1 MNNLILP
8 PSIFTLRLKKGKI
21 VAKIFVNREESG
33 LTLEGRL
40 FVANRMTEIKEVTTE
55 DTETSYSKRLEK
67 ALIELC
73 KQMDI
78 PVPMWMK
85 KNTKEFAAFGQTIF
99 FREQYTENVRFDRFQ
114 IRVVE
119 A

>member
-1 MNNLILP
+1 MTKMRRRF
-8 PSIFTLRLKKGKI
+8 S
-21 VAKIFVNREESG
+21 

-55 DTETSYSKRLEK
+55 NTDASYSKRLEK

-73 KQMDI
+73 RQLDV

-114 IRVVE
+114 IRVIE
-119 A
+119 D

>member
-1 MNNLILP
+1 MSIVYFNIQKRQNSGKDCDYERIL
-8 PSIFTLRLKKGKI
+8 
-21 VAKIFVNREESG
+21 V

-55 DTETSYSKRLEK
+55 DTDASYSKRLEK

-73 KQMDI
+73 RQLDV

-99 FREQYTENVRFDRFQ
+99 FREQHTDNVRFDRFQ
-114 IRVVE
+114 IRVIE
-119 A
+119 G

>member
-55 DTETSYSKRLEK
+55 DTDASYSKRLEK
-67 ALIELC
+67 CLVELC
-73 KQMDI
+73 RQMDI

>member
-1 MNNLILP
+1 M
-8 PSIFTLRLKKGKI
+8 FTLIFKKGKI
-21 VAKIFVNREESG
+21 VAKISICGRDLG

-40 FVANRMTEIKEVTTE
+40 FVANRMTEIKEVTVE
-55 DTETSYSKRLEK
+55 SVDASYSKRLEA

-73 KQMDI
+73 RQLDV

-85 KNTKEFAAFGQTIF
+85 KNTREFAAFGQTIF

-114 IRVVE
+114 IRVLE
-119 A
+119 D

>member
-1 MNNLILP
+1 
-8 PSIFTLRLKKGKI
+8 
-21 VAKIFVNREESG
+21 
-33 LTLEGRL
+33 
-40 FVANRMTEIKEVTTE
+40 
-55 DTETSYSKRLEK
+55 LEK
-67 ALIELC
+67 ALVELC

-99 FREQYTENVRFDRFQ
+99 FREQYTENIRFDRFQ
-114 IRVVE
+114 IRVIE

>member
-1 MNNLILP
+1 M
-8 PSIFTLRLKKGKI
+8 SIVYFNIQKRQNSGKDCDYERI
-21 VAKIFVNREESG
+21 SV

-55 DTETSYSKRLEK
+55 DTDASYSKRLEK

-73 KQMDI
+73 RQLDV

-114 IRVVE
+114 IRVIE
-119 A
+119 G

>member
-1 MNNLILP
+1 M
-8 PSIFTLRLKKGKI
+8 
-21 VAKIFVNREESG
+21 
-33 LTLEGRL
+33 TLEGRL

-55 DTETSYSKRLEK
+55 DTDSSYSKCLEK

-85 KNTKEFAAFGQTIF
+85 KNTREFAAFGQTIF